1 MRSLRRAAT
10 LTGNLLYPLART
22 GPVVPA
28 HPGDD
33 QERVQAEREF
43 LEDAL
48 GPALRAPAGAAF
60 LY

>member
-1 MRSLRRAAT
+1 MRCRYPP
-10 LTGNLLYPLART
+10 GNLLYPLVRT

-33 QERVQAEREF
+33 QERVQAEREV

-48 GPALRAPAGAAF
+48 GPALRAPAGAES
-60 LY
+60 LN